1 MLLMY
6 RSSLFVTIAVAALL
20 LSASA
25 AAAQIHIEEEH
36 SSVLTEPCPA
46 LVIGTPTAGGCHF
59 EVKSEVFIPLVLQ
72 TAGGP
77 VTLFACGWHLEVRVG
92 EDGVGR
98 VTRMTL
104 TDPSPPMSPGC
115 TRTACDSAGG
125 VVSEWPLST
134 LEAAGVEV
142 IEFTFCLRT
151 IASGFGGAGTSC
163 EVHLPWNDNGSH
175 QYEIG
180 NSTTYSCENLPPV
193 SIQNVHFINE
203 GGTPKEDIEIVH

>member
-1 MLLMY
+1 VATAATA
-6 RSSLFVTIAVAALL
+6 FV
-20 LSASA
+20 LSAPA
-25 AAAQIHIEEEH
+25 TLAQVHVEQEH
-36 SSVLTEPCPA
+36 SPILSEACPA

-59 EVKSEVFIPLVLQ
+59 EVKSEVFIPLAVQ

-77 VTLFACGWHLEVRVG
+77 VTILACDWHLEIRVG

-104 TDPSPPMSPGC
+104 TNPTPPISPGC

-142 IEFTFCLRT
+142 IEFY
-151 IASGFGGAGTSC
+151 
-163 EVHLPWNDNGSH
+163 VLP
-175 QYEIG
+175 
-180 NSTTYSCENLPPV
+180 EN
-193 SIQNVHFINE
+193 
-203 GGTPKEDIEIVH
+203 